1 MHPYFDDSKWR
12 NQMKKYVELLDLFAR
27 VVIILL
33 SLVLC
38 IRVLMISTELW
49 RNIVVLVSTPVTIY
63 SLIKHR
69 SDKKVY
75 KNKERS

>member
-1 MHPYFDDSKWR
+1 
-12 NQMKKYVELLDLFAR
+12 MKKYVDYLDLFAR
-27 VVIILL
+27 VVVILM
-33 SLVLC
+33 SLFLC

-69 SDKKVY
+69 LDYKVY

>member
-1 MHPYFDDSKWR
+1 
-12 NQMKKYVELLDLFAR
+12 MKKYVELLDLFAR

-49 RNIVVLVSTPVTIY
+49 KNVLVLVSTPVTIY
-63 SLIKHR
+63 SLVKHR
-69 SDKKVY
+69 PGKKNI
-75 KNKERS
+75 KTL

>member
-1 MHPYFDDSKWR
+1 
-12 NQMKKYVELLDLFAR
+12 MKKYVELLDLFAR

-49 RNIVVLVSTPVTIY
+49 RNVLVLVSTPVTIY
-63 SLIKHR
+63 SLVKHR
-69 SDKKVY
+69 PGKKNI
-75 KNKERS
+75 KIP

>member
-1 MHPYFDDSKWR
+1 
-12 NQMKKYVELLDLFAR
+12 MKKYVDYLDLFAR
-27 VVIILL
+27 VVVILM
-33 SLVLC
+33 SLFLC

-49 RNIVVLVSTPVTIY
+49 KNIVVLVSTPVTIY

-69 SDKKVY
+69 LDYKAY

>member
-1 MHPYFDDSKWR
+1 
-12 NQMKKYVELLDLFAR
+12 MKKYVELLDLFAR

-49 RNIVVLVSTPVTIY
+49 RNVLVLVSTPVTIY
-63 SLIKHR
+63 SLLKHR
-69 SDKKVY
+69 PDKKNI
-75 KNKERS
+75 KTL

>member
-1 MHPYFDDSKWR
+1 MLHPYFDDSKWR

-49 RNIVVLVSTPVTIY
+49 RHVLVLVSTPVTIY
-63 SLIKHR
+63 SLLKHR
-69 SDKKVY
+69 PGKKNI
-75 KNKERS
+75 KTL

>member
-1 MHPYFDDSKWR
+1 
-12 NQMKKYVELLDLFAR
+12 MKKYVELLDLCAR

-49 RNIVVLVSTPVTIY
+49 RHVLVLVSTPVTIY
-63 SLIKHR
+63 SLVKNRLGKKNIK
-69 SDKKVY
+69 
-75 KNKERS
+75 NL